1 MWETLVAVG
10 KSGGWCL
17 QKFPQVAI
25 EKSHH
30 FQDHVQIQLWL
41 NSRKKSCS
49 TSPPPSTTTSLLH
62 ASLSLMMPSPTIP
75 LSTQQHFHFK
85 TSHAVNTHA
94 PTEGKLLPLAT
105 SSSLMAFDLAHNG
118 CRHTHHAVIPMDLDA
133 PPRPCVHTPAP
144 AGGVYTLM
152 PDGCPRVCILTTP
165 AHTLPLSQILSVSS
179 LFFSSSP

>member
-17 QKFPQVAI
+17 QKISQVAI

-30 FQDHVQIQLWL
+30 FQDHVQIQLQL
-41 NSRKKSCS
+41 NSRKKSCL
-49 TSPPPSTTTSLLH
+49 TSPPPPTTTSLLH

-94 PTEGKLLPLAT
+94 PAEGKLLPLAT
-105 SSSLMAFDLAHNG
+105 LPSLMAFDLAHNG
-118 CRHTHHAVIPMDLDA
+118 RMGGFEVSDLSVRCQPHVAKAPHLGRLLSHDQSDLTNPIAPKSLAHTHSRDLA
-133 PPRPCVHTPAP
+133 HQ
-144 AGGVYTLM
+144 
-152 PDGCPRVCILTTP
+152 RV
-165 AHTLPLSQILSVSS
+165 
-179 LFFSSSP
+179 